1 MSTRRTTFRLYPT
14 AKQEKTL
21 CAWRRM
27 HCYLYNSA
35 LADRRDSY
43 QREGVSVNYFDQ
55 QNRLP
60 EFKKVWTEYKELGSQ
75 ALQATLKRVDFAYQ
89 RFFNGK
95 SGYPKFKSI
104 RHYSGWTYPAKSG
117 WAALTDGVNGYLD
130 LSNLGKIQMRG
141 LARQWGLPTTCTIL
155 NRHGKWYASITVN
168 CEVVRETGDGA
179 IGLDFGVTHAVA
191 MSDGTIIDAPKFL
204 AKAAKE
210 IKKANKEKRRKRC
223 PNRKKKIKASKGWK
237 RAQNKVS
244 QLTRKV
250 ARKRDDW
257 MHQIS
262 SNIVSGNSLIA
273 TEKLTIKNMTRK
285 AKNCPK
291 RKAQKTGLNRN
302 MLDVG
307 IGMLKSA
314 IEYKVTEA
322 GGQYIE
328 IPTQKV
334 KPSQTSP
341 NCGHQQK
348 KELSERVHTCLQ
360 CGYTADRDVAAAQVM
375 LNWVLYDSTV
385 FGTSIVKRG
394 EPSSTPS
401 PTPCGGMAQLGSA
414 KRKKHSL
421 LDGNLETPSSRS
433 RVRVVSFS
441 ERVRG

>member
-1 MSTRRTTFRLYPT
+1 MVTRRTTFRLYPT
-14 AKQEKTL
+14 RAQEKIL
-21 CAWRRM
+21 YAWRRL
-27 HCYLYNSA
+27 HGYLYNSA

-43 QREGVSVNYFDQ
+43 QKEGVSVNYFDQ

-60 EFKKVWTEYKELGSQ
+60 AFKEVWSEYKELGSH

-89 RFFNGK
+89 RFFTGK
-95 SGYPKFKSI
+95 GGYPNFKSI
-104 RHYSGWTYPAKSG
+104 RHYSGWTYPDKAG
-117 WAALTDGVNGYLD
+117 WKALTDGVNGYLD
-130 LSNLGKIQMRG
+130 LSKLGKIQMRG
-141 LARQWGLPTTCTIL
+141 LARQWGLPTTCTVVL
-155 NRHGKWYASITVN
+155 RHGKWYASITVN
-168 CEVVRETGDGA
+168 CEVVRETGDGV

-191 MSDGTIIDAPKFL
+191 MSDGTIVDAPKFL
-204 AKAAKE
+204 AKAAQE
-210 IKKANKEKRRKRC
+210 IKALNKEKRRKRS

-250 ARKRDDW
+250 ARKRQDW
-257 MHQIS
+257 MHQVS

-285 AKNCPK
+285 AKKGSK
-291 RKAQKTGLNRN
+291 RKVQKTGLNRN

-334 KPSQTSP
+334 KPSQTCP

-394 EPSSTPS
+394 ELSSTPS
-401 PTPCGGMAQLGSA
+401 PAFCGGMAQLGSA

-433 RVRVVSFS
+433 RV
-441 ERVRG
+441 G

>member
-1 MSTRRTTFRLYPT
+1 MVTRRITYRLYPT
-14 AKQEKTL
+14 ASQEQTL
-21 CAWRRM
+21 YGCRRL
-27 HCYLYNSA
+27 HTYLYNSA

-43 QREGVSVNYFDQ
+43 QRDGVSIDYFDQ

-60 EFKKVWTEYKELGSQ
+60 AFKEVWTEYKKLGSH

-89 RFFNGK
+89 RFFTGK
-95 SGYPKFKSI
+95 GGYPKFKSI
-104 RHYSGWTYPAKSG
+104 RHYSGWTYPDKAG
-117 WAALTDGVNGYLD
+117 WKALTNGKNGYLD
-130 LSNLGKIQMRG
+130 ISNLGKVQIRG
-141 LARQWGLPTTCTIL
+141 QARQWGTPTTCTIL

-168 CEVVRETGDGA
+168 CEVVRETGDGV

-191 MSDGTIIDAPKFL
+191 MSDGAIIDAPKFL

-210 IKKANKEKRRKRC
+210 IKKANKDKRRKTA
-223 PNRKKKIKASKGWK
+223 PNRKKKIKASKRWK
-237 RAQNKVS
+237 KAQNKVS

-250 ARKRDDW
+250 ARKRQDW
-257 MHQIS
+257 MHQVS

-285 AKNCPK
+285 AKKGSK

-314 IEYKVTEA
+314 IKYKVTEA

-334 KPSQTSP
+334 KPSQTCP
-341 NCGHQQK
+341 NCGHQKK
-348 KELSERVHTCLQ
+348 KELSERIHACLQ

-385 FGTSIVKRG
+385 LGTSLVIRG
-394 EPSSTPS
+394 ATSSTPS
-401 PTPCGGMAQLGSA
+401 PTHCGGMQQLGSK
-414 KRKKHSL
+414 KRKQHTQ
-421 LDGNLETPSSRS
+421 LDGVSEIPSSCS
-433 RVRVVSFS
+433 RV
-441 ERVRG
+441 G

>member
-1 MSTRRTTFRLYPT
+1 MVTRRTTFRLYPT
-14 AKQEKTL
+14 RAQEKTFY
-21 CAWRRM
+21 AWRRL
-27 HCYLYNSA
+27 HGYLYNSA

-60 EFKKVWTEYKELGSQ
+60 EFKKVWTEYKELGSH

-89 RFFNGK
+89 RFFTGK
-95 SGYPKFKSI
+95 GGYPKFKSI
-104 RHYSGWTYPAKSG
+104 RHYSGWTYPDASG
-117 WAALTDGVNGYLD
+117 WKALTDGVNGYLD
-130 LSNLGKIQMRG
+130 LSKFGKIQMRG
-141 LARQWGLPTTCTIL
+141 KARSWGLPTTCTIVL
-155 NRHGKWYASITVN
+155 RHGKWYASITVN
-168 CEVVRETGDGA
+168 CEVVRETGDGV

-204 AKAAKE
+204 AKAAKK
-210 IKKANKEKRRKRC
+210 IKALNKEKRRKRS
-223 PNRKKKIKASKGWK
+223 PNRKKKIKASKGWR

-244 QLTRKV
+244 QLTRKI

-257 MHQIS
+257 MHQVS

-285 AKNCPK
+285 AKKGSK
-291 RKAQKTGLNRN
+291 RKAQKIGLNRN

-334 KPSQTSP
+334 KPSQTCP

-348 KELSERVHTCLQ
+348 KELSERVHNCLQ
-360 CGYTADRDVAAAQVM
+360 CGYTGDRDVAAAQVM
-375 LNWVLYDSTV
+375 LNWVLYGSTV
-385 FGTSIVKRG
+385 FGTSVVKRG
-394 EPSSTPS
+394 ESSSTPS
-401 PTPCGGMAQLGSA
+401 PTHCGGMQQLGSK

-433 RVRVVSFS
+433 KA
-441 ERVRG
+441 G

>member
-1 MSTRRTTFRLYPT
+1 MYNIVMSTRRTTFRLYPT
-14 AKQEKTL
+14 QAQEKTL
-21 CAWRRM
+21 YAWRRL
-27 HCYLYNSA
+27 HGYLYNSA

-43 QREGVSVNYFDQ
+43 QKEGVSVNYFDQ

-60 EFKKVWTEYKELGSQ
+60 DFKKVWTEYKELGSH

-89 RFFNGK
+89 RFFTGK
-95 SGYPKFKSI
+95 GGYPKFKSI
-104 RHYSGWTYPAKSG
+104 RHYSGWIYPDKAG
-117 WAALTDGVNGYLD
+117 WKALTDGVNGYLD
-130 LSNLGKIQMRG
+130 LSKLGKIQMRG
-141 LARQWGLPTTCTIL
+141 KARQWGLPTTCTIVL
-155 NRHGKWYASITVN
+155 RQGKWYASVTVN
-168 CEVVRETGDGA
+168 CEVVRETGDGV

-210 IKKANKEKRRKRC
+210 IKALNKEK
-223 PNRKKKIKASKGWK
+223 
-237 RAQNKVS
+237 QNKVS

-262 SNIVSGNSLIA
+262 SNIVRGNSLIA

-285 AKNCPK
+285 AKKGSK

-334 KPSQTSP
+334 KPSQTCP

-375 LNWVLYDSTV
+375 LNWVLYGSAVSLSNGSTV
-385 FGTSIVKRG
+385 FGTSIAKRG
-394 EPSSTPS
+394 ESSSTPS
-401 PTPCGGMAQLGSA
+401 PAYCGGMAQLGSA

-433 RVRVVSFS
+433 RV
-441 ERVRG
+441 G

>member
-1 MSTRRTTFRLYPT
+1 MVTRRTTFRLYPT
-14 AKQEKTL
+14 QVQEKTL
-21 CAWRRM
+21 YAWRRL
-27 HCYLYNSA
+27 HGYLYNSA

-43 QREGVSVNYFDQ
+43 QREGVSINYFDQ

-60 EFKKVWTEYKELGSQ
+60 AFKEVWTEYKELGSH

-89 RFFNGK
+89 RLFAGK
-95 SGYPKFKSI
+95 GGYPKFKSI
-104 RHYSGWTYPAKSG
+104 RHYSGWSYPDKAG
-117 WAALTDGVNGYLD
+117 WKAITDGVNGYLD
-130 LSNLGKIQMRG
+130 ISKLGKIQMRG
-141 LARQWGLPTTCTIL
+141 KVRQWGLPTTCTVL
-155 NRHGKWYASITVN
+155 LRHGKWYASITVN
-168 CEVVRETGDGA
+168 CEVVRATGNGV
-179 IGLDFGVTHAVA
+179 IGLDFGLHHAVA

-210 IKKANKEKRRKRC
+210 IKKANKEKRRKLS
-223 PNRKKKIKASKGWK
+223 PNRKKKITASKRWK
-237 RAQNKVS
+237 RSQNKVS

-250 ARKRDDW
+250 ARKRQDW
-257 MHQIS
+257 MHQVS

-273 TEKLTIKNMTRK
+273 TEKLNIKGMSRK
-285 AKNCPK
+285 AKKGSK

-334 KPSQTSP
+334 KPSQTCP
-341 NCGHQQK
+341 NCGYQQK

-360 CGYTADRDVAAAQVM
+360 CDYKADRDVAAAQVM

-394 EPSSTPS
+394 ESSSTS
-401 PTPCGGMAQLGSA
+401 TPTHCGGMQQLGSK
-414 KRKKHSL
+414 KRKKHTV
-421 LDGNLETPSSRS
+421 LDGNLETPSSQS
-433 RVRVVSFS
+433 MV
-441 ERVRG
+441 G

>member
-1 MSTRRTTFRLYPT
+1 MVTRRTTFRLYPT
-14 AKQEKTL
+14 QAQEKTL
-21 CAWRRM
+21 YAWRRL
-27 HCYLYNSA
+27 HGYLYNSA

-43 QREGVSVNYFDQ
+43 QREGVSINYFDQ

-60 EFKKVWTEYKELGSQ
+60 AFKEVWTEYKELGSH

-89 RFFNGK
+89 RLFAGK
-95 SGYPKFKSI
+95 GGYPKFKSI
-104 RHYSGWTYPAKSG
+104 RHYSGWSYPDKAG
-117 WAALTDGVNGYLD
+117 WKALTDGVNGYLD
-130 LSNLGKIQMRG
+130 ISKLGKIQMRG
-141 LARQWGLPTTCTIL
+141 KVRQWGLPTTCTVL
-155 NRHGKWYASITVN
+155 LRHGKWYASITVN
-168 CEVVRETGDGA
+168 CEVVRATGNGA
-179 IGLDFGVTHAVA
+179 IGLDFGLHHAVA

-210 IKKANKEKRRKRC
+210 IKKANKEKRRKLY
-223 PNRKKKIKASKGWK
+223 PNRKKKIKASKRWK
-237 RAQNKVS
+237 RSQNKVS

-250 ARKRDDW
+250 ARKRQDW
-257 MHQIS
+257 MHQVS

-273 TEKLTIKNMTRK
+273 TEKLNIKGMSHK
-285 AKNCPK
+285 AKKGSK

-334 KPSQTSP
+334 KPSQTCP
-341 NCGHQQK
+341 NCGIQQK

-360 CGYTADRDVAAAQVM
+360 CDYKADRDVAAAQVM

-394 EPSSTPS
+394 ESSSTS
-401 PTPCGGMAQLGSA
+401 TPTHCGGMQQLGSK
-414 KRKKHSL
+414 KRKKHTM
-421 LDGNLETPSSRS
+421 LDGNLETPSSQS
-433 RVRVVSFS
+433 RV
-441 ERVRG
+441 G

>member
-1 MSTRRTTFRLYPT
+1 L
-14 AKQEKTL
+14 
-21 CAWRRM
+21 
-27 HCYLYNSA
+27 HGYLY
-35 LADRRDSY
+35 
-43 QREGVSVNYFDQ
+43 
-55 QNRLP
+55 
-60 EFKKVWTEYKELGSQ
+60 
-75 ALQATLKRVDFAYQ
+75 
-89 RFFNGK
+89 
-95 SGYPKFKSI
+95 
-104 RHYSGWTYPAKSG
+104 YSGWTYPAKSG

-141 LARQWGLPTTCTIL
+141 LARQWGLPTTCTIVL
-155 NRHGKWYASITVN
+155 RHGKWYASITVN
-168 CEVVRETGDGA
+168 CEVVRETGDGV

-250 ARKRDDW
+250 ARKRQDW
-257 MHQIS
+257 MHQVS
-262 SNIVSGNSLIA
+262 SNIVRGNSLIA

-334 KPSQTSP
+334 KPSQTCP

-360 CGYTADRDVAAAQVM
+360 CGYTADRDVAAAKVM

-401 PTPCGGMAQLGSA
+401 PTPSPTHCGGMAQLGSA

-433 RVRVVSFS
+433 RV
-441 ERVRG
+441 G

>member
-1 MSTRRTTFRLYPT
+1 MATRRTTFRLYPNQ
-14 AKQEKTL
+14 AQEKTL
-21 CAWRRM
+21 YAWRRL
-27 HCYLYNSA
+27 HGYLYNSA
-35 LADRRDSY
+35 LADRRDSH
-43 QREGVSVNYFDQ
+43 QKEGVSVNYFDQ

-60 EFKKVWTEYKELGSQ
+60 AFKEVWSEYKELGSH

-89 RFFNGK
+89 SFFTAKG
-95 SGYPKFKSI
+95 GYPKFKSI
-104 RHYSGWTYPAKSG
+104 RHYSGWTYPDKAG
-117 WAALTDGVNGYLD
+117 WKALTDGVNGYLE
-130 LSNLGKIQMRG
+130 LSKLGKIQMRG
-141 LARQWGLPTTCTIL
+141 KARQWGLPTTCTVVL
-155 NRHGKWYASITVN
+155 RHGKWYASITVN
-168 CEVVRETGDGA
+168 CEVVRETGDGV

-210 IKKANKEKRRKRC
+210 IKALNKEKRRKRS
-223 PNRKKKIKASKGWK
+223 PNRKKKIKASNGWK

-244 QLTRKV
+244 QLIRKV

-257 MHQIS
+257 MHKVS

-285 AKNCPK
+285 AKKGSK

-334 KPSQTSP
+334 KPSQTCP

-401 PTPCGGMAQLGSA
+401 PTHCGGMAQLGSA

-421 LDGNLETPSSRS
+421 LDGNLETPSSPS
-433 RVRVVSFS
+433 RV
-441 ERVRG
+441 G